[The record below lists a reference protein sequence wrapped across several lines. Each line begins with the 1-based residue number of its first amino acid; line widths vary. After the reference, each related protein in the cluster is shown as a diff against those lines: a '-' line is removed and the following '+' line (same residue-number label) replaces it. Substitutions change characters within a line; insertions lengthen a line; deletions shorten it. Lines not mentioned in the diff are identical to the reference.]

1 MQEIITKALVT
12 GALIAIG
19 KYAARKVLS
28 SSAVTTIIKTCA
40 KSVFK
45 YILSCVN
52 PLLSAAAAI
61 LAGFIAA
68 GTIAAATIG
77 GYVWATGKSVTIG
90 W

>member
-1 MQEIITKALVT
+1 MEMCYDGALVMPSS
-12 GALIAIG
+12 
-19 KYAARKVLS
+19 YAMMNEES